1 VRVVETAL
9 PGVLIIEPTVVRDE
23 RGFFLETWRADAFAA
38 AGIAD
43 TFVQDNHSRSARG
56 TLRGLHWQW
65 RKPQAKLVRT
75 VAGSIFDVVVDVRRG
90 SPTFG
95 RWLGI
100 ELSADSFRQ
109 VYVPVGFAHGFCVT
123 SEVADV
129 EYKCSDVYDPGGE
142 AGLIWNDPG
151 LGIPWPVS
159 EPVLSRKDA
168 SNPGLDLTRSDLLTW

>member
-1 VRVVETAL
+1 VRVVDTAL

-23 RGFFLETWRADAFAA
+23 RGLFLETWRADVFAA

-43 TFVQDNHSRSARG
+43 TFVQDNYSRSLRG

-65 RKPQAKLVRT
+65 RKPQAKLVR
-75 VAGSIFDVVVDVRRG
+75 VVVGSIFDVVVDVRRG

-95 RWLGI
+95 RWLGL
-100 ELSADSFRQ
+100 ELSAETFRQ
-109 VYVPVGFAHGFCVT
+109 IYIPVGFAHGFCVT

-129 EYKCSDVYDPGGE
+129 EYKCSDMYDPAGE

-151 LGIPWPVS
+151 LGITWPVS
-159 EPVLSRKDA
+159 QPVLSLKD
-168 SNPGLDLTRSDLLTW
+168 SQHLRLDLSRADLPAL